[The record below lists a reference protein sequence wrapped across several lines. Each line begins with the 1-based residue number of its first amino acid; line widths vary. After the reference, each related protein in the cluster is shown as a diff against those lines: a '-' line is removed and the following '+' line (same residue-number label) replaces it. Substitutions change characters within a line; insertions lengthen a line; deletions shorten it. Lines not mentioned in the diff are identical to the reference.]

1 MKQQLVIYDFLSGCF
16 YDHYNPAQYPEMMH
30 KRNRACIVCLVKI
43 DDLTFAIPFR
53 SNIKHNASLITL
65 RQTTNSKNERRGIDF
80 SKAVVIN
87 DEKYID
93 KSRFPCINRQE
104 FNFLENKEFLI
115 LKGLKK
121 FITEYK
127 RLVQFKKKLPASIN
141 FQLCNTFT

>member
-1 MKQQLVIYDFLSGCF
+1 
-16 YDHYNPAQYPEMMH
+16 MMH

-43 DDLTFAIPFR
+43 DNLTFAIPFR
-53 SNIKHNASLITL
+53 SNINHNASLITL
-65 RQTTNSKNERRGIDF
+65 RQTTNSKNGRRGIDF

-93 KSRFPCINRQE
+93 RSRFPYINRQE
-104 FNFLENKEFLI
+104 FIFLESKEFLI

-127 RLVQFKKKLPASIN
+127 RLVQFKQKTSSVYKFSTLQY
-141 FQLCNTFT
+141 FHVELGLKQEKQ